1 MEKLQLSVRRELI
14 VEAGAEKTTD
24 LDDFQA
30 WFAASQAQKRVIA
43 KVALDELDAYRKRCE
58 NKRLLV
64 TAHKASTSASKLGT
78 DDDDARETQRPKRSG
93 TSEVTIPEQDTPE
106 YRL

>member
-1 MEKLQLSVRRELI
+1 VKLRAEDLARVVETAKTDPETAMEKLQLSVRRELI

-78 DDDDARETQRPKRSG
+78 GS
-93 TSEVTIPEQDTPE
+93 
-106 YRL
+106 